1 MSNEYEEFMNSNKNE
16 DSSSAEEI
24 DEVEIDTI
32 DVEVVGVSIPFI
44 DIFVLVFK
52 YVIAFFLV
60 SVCIAIIGFFIT
72 ALLGISALI
81 PNNAVIKNPIIA
93 IHTDTKKKA
102 ITYLKTNT
110 KISINGIETPTT
122 STSIVSISTSSISSA
137 EDESSFLLEFINSSY
152 SLLIITS

>member
-72 ALLGISALI
+72 ALLGISALSFI
-81 PNNAVIKNPIIA
+81 
-93 IHTDTKKKA
+93 
-102 ITYLKTNT
+102 YLRN
-110 KISINGIETPTT
+110 
-122 STSIVSISTSSISSA
+122 STQ
-137 EDESSFLLEFINSSY
+137 L
-152 SLLIITS
+152 LLIEPTLIGR